1 VPLRRAGLP
10 WGLLRAGGLVVPMWR
25 ELAEMRYL
33 WDVPHRLSGDRL
45 ASLLGSIP
53 ATPLEQALEETLT
66 NLFPERKA

>member
-1 VPLRRAGLP
+1 
-10 WGLLRAGGLVVPMWR
+10 MWR

-45 ASLLGSIP
+45 ASLLGPIP
-53 ATPLEQALEETLT
+53 ATPLDQALEETLT